1 MFEVFVLSSIQMKAK
16 EALRRRDS
24 LVRAIGQ
31 PSEIVRGSLLERTIW
46 HKKGCQTC
54 AKGERHPALIL
65 SINYPGGRNRQISIR
80 PEQREQVERW
90 LKNYHDVKDKL
101 EAICELNHT
110 LLRPGT
116 AE

>member
-1 MFEVFVLSSIQMKAK
+1 MP
-16 EALRRRDS
+16 
-24 LVRAIGQ
+24 RA
-31 PSEIVRGSLLERTIW
+31 RG
-46 HKKGCQTC
+46 
-54 AKGERHPALIL
+54 HPALIL
-65 SINYPGGRNRQISIR
+65 SINYPGGRNKQISIR

>member
-1 MFEVFVLSSIQMKAK
+1 MKVR
-16 EALRRRDS
+16 ETLRQRDR
-24 LVRAIGQ
+24 LVHAIGQ

-54 AKGERHPALIL
+54 ANGGGHPALIL
-65 SINYPGGRNRQISIR
+65 SINYPGGRNKQISIR

-90 LKNYHDVKDKL
+90 LKNYHKVKDKL
-101 EAICELNHT
+101 EAICELNHA
-110 LLRPGT
+110 LLRPET